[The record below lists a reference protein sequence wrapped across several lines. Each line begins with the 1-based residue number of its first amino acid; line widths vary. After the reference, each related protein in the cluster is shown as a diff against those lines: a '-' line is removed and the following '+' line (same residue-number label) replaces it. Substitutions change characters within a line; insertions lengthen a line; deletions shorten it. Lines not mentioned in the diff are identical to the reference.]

1 MYRIRIPGPRR
12 FRRKGDN
19 MEPYIIKARYYETD
33 QMGII
38 HHANYI
44 RWMEE
49 ARIDALEQ
57 LGYPYR
63 RFEEMGY
70 MSPVLHTECEY
81 RKSVKF
87 GDEVKIVVSIRE
99 FGKLKFTLRYDI
111 YNISEGGV
119 LSAYGTTRHCFINSR
134 TGLPVMMNKE
144 MKEFTETMKKFLDEK
159 AEG

>member
-1 MYRIRIPGPRR
+1 M
-12 FRRKGDN
+12 K
-19 MEPYIIKARYYETD
+19 PYMLKARYYETD

-49 ARIDALEQ
+49 ARIDMLNQ
-57 LGYPYR
+57 MGYPYR

-70 MSPVLHTECEY
+70 ISPVLHAECEY
-81 RKSVKF
+81 KKSVKF
-87 GDEVKIVVSIRE
+87 DDEVKIVVSLQE

-111 YNISEGGV
+111 YNMSEGGA
-119 LSAYGTTRHCFINSR
+119 LSACGTTRHCFLNSR

-144 MKEFTETMKKFLDEK
+144 MKEFSEVMQKFLGAKTE
-159 AEG
+159 E